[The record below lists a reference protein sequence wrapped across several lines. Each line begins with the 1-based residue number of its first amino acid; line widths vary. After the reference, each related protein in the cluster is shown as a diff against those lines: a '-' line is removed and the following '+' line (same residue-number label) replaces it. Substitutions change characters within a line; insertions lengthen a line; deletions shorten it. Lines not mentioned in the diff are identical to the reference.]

1 MASEAKKKAITAS
14 LVVGAIAMT
23 GYGLYKS
30 IVESENKK
38 KIAQK
43 RIRELYGTVKKAHVE
58 YLQLWVDAPT
68 QSLPPILQ
76 TENAQADKLL
86 EPFLETPESIKGLS
100 RKEIRNLAQEGFP
113 LHERKRIWLHIL
125 GIQNVRHFVI
135 KYYSLLPR
143 FKGIWEKR
151 EEDTSDLHMK
161 LRHLDKDLHRT
172 NLHATTG
179 MQDVLRNMLG
189 VYAIADSEIGYV
201 QGMNM
206 IGFQILNV
214 MEHDALG
221 FAMLC
226 QLFRLNNQGVKLPR
240 VMEDVKQRDPNL
252 PTHAYCAGGSNS
264 KTAVEGYGMRFMFTN
279 CLPGTIISMLIL
291 DHLISEKLPEVRE
304 TLRADPRQEIA
315 PQMFAS
321 EWFFTLF
328 AYVIKD
334 DQVLHRV
341 WDMIICDG
349 YKAIFRVSLAILKQ
363 SHAFI
368 EDQEFSTKVHFL
380 KNFTDDFFAH
390 DIEEKPG
397 DNLIKLA
404 SGFKVTNQYLSH
416 LATNILEEALL
427 QEA

>member
-1 MASEAKKKAITAS
+1 MANSKKKAITAS

-30 IVESENKK
+30 LVESERKK

-43 RIRELYGTVKKAHVE
+43 RIKELYGTVKRAHVE

-68 QSLPPILQ
+68 QILPPLLR
-76 TENAQADKLL
+76 TENAQVDKLL
-86 EPFLETPESIKGLS
+86 EPFLETPSSIKGLS
-100 RKEIRNLAQEGFP
+100 RKEIRNLSQKGFP
-113 LHERKRIWLHIL
+113 THDRKRIWLHIL
-125 GIQNVRHFVI
+125 GIDNVRHFVQ
-135 KYYSLLPR
+135 KYYALLPK
-143 FKGIWEKR
+143 FKEIWENR
-151 EEDTSDLHMK
+151 EEETSDMHMK
-161 LRHLDKDLHRT
+161 LRNLDKDLHRT
-172 NLHATTG
+172 NIEATPG

-206 IGFQILNV
+206 IGFQILSV
-214 MEHDALG
+214 LEHDALG
-221 FAMLC
+221 FAMIC

-240 VMEDVKQRDPNL
+240 VMEDIKQRDPNL
-252 PTHAYCAGGSNS
+252 PTHAYCGGGVDS
-264 KTAVEGYGMRFMFTN
+264 KNGVEGYGMRFMFSN

-291 DHLISEKLPEVRE
+291 DHLISEHLPDVQNA
-304 TLRADPRQEIA
+304 LRSDPRQEIQ

-328 AYVIKD
+328 AYVIKNE
-334 DQVLHRV
+334 QVLHRV
-341 WDMIICDG
+341 WDMILCDG
-349 YKAIFRVSLAILKQ
+349 YKAIFRISLAILKQ
-363 SHAFI
+363 SQAFI
-368 EDQEFSTKVHFL
+368 EDQEFTTKIYFL

-404 SGFKVTNQYLSH
+404 SSFKITNKNLTC
-416 LATNILEEALL
+416 LAENILEEALL
-427 QEA
+427 QEE